1 MTGIGRTAAVALLG
15 ITGRMVEVEAH
26 LASQLPG
33 FSIIGLPDAAL
44 GEARERVRAAAANAG
59 SALPARRITVN
70 LTPAS
75 VPKHGS
81 GFDLAIAMAVF
92 VAAGVVPR
100 DPVGTVHV
108 GELGLD
114 GRVRPVPGIIPV
126 VAAAREA
133 GARRVVVP
141 AGNAAEAAVVPGIR
155 IDPVVTLRDAA
166 VLEGADLAPA
176 PLDAVAVPAVPVRV
190 EQGSESGPEDLAD
203 VVGNP
208 TAVRALVVAAAG
220 GHHMLLLGPP
230 GAGKTMLAERLPGLL
245 PDLDPAEALEVAAV
259 RSLAGHGAGSWT
271 LRPPYEHPHHSMSPV
286 ALIGGGSRLILPG
299 AVSRATHG
307 VLFLDEAT
315 EFPRTVLDMLR
326 QPLESGSVTV
336 HRAAGQAHFPA
347 RFQLVLAANPCPCGR
362 YGVPGPTCECPPL
375 VRRRYLG
382 RLSGPLL
389 DRIDVRL
396 AVPRVSAARIA
407 LEPDDRL
414 TSARARALVGQARAT
429 MARRW
434 DGAPW
439 RLNAHVPG
447 AHLRTA
453 AFRLPGTTTAPLDR
467 GLERGTLTM
476 RGYDRILRLA
486 WTIADLDG
494 VERPDPEHVRRAL
507 ALRGAL

>member
-1 MTGIGRTAAVALLG
+1 MSGIGRTTAVALLG

-26 LASQLPG
+26 LSSQLPS

-44 GEARERVRAAAANAG
+44 GEARERVRAAASNTG

-70 LTPAS
+70 LIPAS

-92 VAAGVVPR
+92 VAAGVVPA
-100 DPVGTVHV
+100 DPAGTVHI

-114 GRVRPVPGIIPV
+114 GRVRPVPGIIPML
-126 VAAAREA
+126 AAAREA
-133 GARRVVVP
+133 GAERAVVP
-141 AGNAAEAAVVPGIR
+141 AGNAAEASYVPGIR
-155 IDPVVTLRDAA
+155 VEPVVTLRDAA
-166 VLEGADLAPA
+166 ILAGADLLAEPA
-176 PLDAVAVPAVPVRV
+176 EPVTAAAVTAAD
-190 EQGSESGPEDLAD
+190 PEPKELAD

-208 TAVRALVVAAAG
+208 TAVRALVLAAAG
-220 GHHMLLLGPP
+220 GHHVLFLGPP

-245 PDLDPAEALEVAAV
+245 PDLDPVAALEVAAI
-259 RSLAGHGAGSWT
+259 RSLAGHGAESWT
-271 LRPPYEHPHHSMSPV
+271 VRPPYEHPHHSTSPV

-315 EFPRTVLDMLR
+315 EFPRNVLDTLR
-326 QPLESGSVTV
+326 QPLESGTVTI
-336 HRAAGQAHFPA
+336 HRAVGRAHFPA

-362 YGVPGPTCECPPL
+362 YGVPGPPCECPPL
-375 VRRRYLG
+375 ARRRYLG

-396 AVPRVSAARIA
+396 AVPRVTPARIRSDVDHPMTTAVARERVVAARA
-407 LEPDDRL
+407 AM
-414 TSARARALVGQARAT
+414 S
-429 MARRW
+429 RRW
-434 DGAPW
+434 RGTPW

-447 AHLRTA
+447 THLRSA
-453 AFRLPGTTTAPLDR
+453 DIALPTTTTRSLDV

-476 RGYDRILRLA
+476 RGYDRILRMA
-486 WTIADLDG
+486 WTLADLAG
-494 VERPDPEHVRRAL
+494 EERPDTDHVRQAI
-507 ALRGAL
+507 ALRSAL